1 MHRYIP
7 HTAADRA
14 AMLARCGMASEAEL
28 YADVPE
34 ELLLGRPYDIS
45 PEMSEKEV
53 SDFFHALD
61 RLNSPA
67 VACFAGNGF
76 YSHMAPAAIR
86 ALISR
91 SEFLTAYTP
100 YQPEISQGTLQYIFE
115 YQSMMAALTGM
126 EVSNASMY
134 DGTTATAEAMMLCV
148 AAGRK
153 RRRVLISETVNED
166 VRRVVATYAR
176 YQKIEL
182 ETVPSADGVTDRE
195 ALSRMIATGS
205 PLAGVIVASPN
216 RFGIL
221 EDYTGLADEVHA
233 AKALLAVNCIAGDL
247 AVIRTPG
254 EWGADI
260 ACGDAQSLG
269 MPLSFGGPY
278 LGFLCTSKSLIRK
291 VPGRIVGATRDASG
305 RRVFVLTLQARE
317 QHIRREKAT
326 SNICSNQ
333 GLMALYATIYLS
345 LLGTEGLREVCEAG
359 YRGAHA
365 LLERIE
371 ASGKARAAFPGK
383 PFLNEVAVDTD
394 APVDEIMSR
403 ALGEGILPGVKLGP
417 NRLLI
422 AVTEMQTPAE
432 IDRLTDIIINA

>member
-7 HTAADRA
+7 HTPADRA

-28 YADVPE
+28 YADVPQ
-34 ELLLGRPYDIS
+34 ELLLGRPYDVG

-53 SDFFHALD
+53 RDFFHALD
-61 RLNSPA
+61 SLNSPA
-67 VACFAGNGF
+67 SVCFAGNGF
-76 YSHMAPAAIR
+76 YSHMAPAAVGS
-86 ALISR
+86 LISR

-115 YQSMMAALTGM
+115 YQSMMASLTGM

-148 AAGRK
+148 AAARK
-153 RRRVLISETVNED
+153 RSRVLISSTVNEATRA
-166 VRRVVATYAR
+166 VAATYAR
-176 YQKIEL
+176 YHGIEL
-182 ETVPSADGVTDRE
+182 EVIPETEGVTDRQ
-195 ALSRMIATGS
+195 ALTRMLCEGN
-205 PLAGVIVASPN
+205 PVAGVIVATPN
-216 RFGIL
+216 RYGIL

-247 AVIRTPG
+247 AVIKTPG

-278 LGFLCTSKSLIRK
+278 LGFLCASKSLIRK
-291 VPGRIVGATRDASG
+291 VPGRIVGATTDASG
-305 RRVFVLTLQARE
+305 QRVFVLTLQARE

-345 LLGTEGLREVCEAG
+345 LMGSEGLREVCEAG
-359 YRGAHA
+359 YRGAHY
-365 LLERIE
+365 LLRQLE
-371 ASGKARAAFPGK
+371 ATGKAKAAFPDK
-383 PFLNEVAVDTD
+383 PFLNEVAIDTM
-394 APVDEIMSR
+394 APVDAIMEKAMAR
-403 ALGEGILPGVKLGP
+403 GILPGVKLGS

-422 AVTEMQTPAE
+422 AVTEMQSQAD
-432 IDRLTDIIINA
+432 IDSLIDIITNS